1 MPSSANY
8 TERAVSKSKAV
19 YKNTSWD
26 LVDKMKEDK
35 NILSSIRKEEL
46 PEELKGKSNE
56 EIKKIITQK
65 EEERTALQK
74 EIAEL
79 AIKRQAYIEEE
90 LKKEGNDSGDDL
102 GNAITSSILTF
113 ANLKGYT
120 VETK

>member
-1 MPSSANY
+1 
-8 TERAVSKSKAV
+8 
-19 YKNTSWD
+19 
-26 LVDKMKEDK
+26 MKEDK

-90 LKKEGNDSGDDL
+90 LKKEGSDSGDDL
-102 GNAITSSILTF
+102 GNAITSSILTY